1 MVRLLV
7 LILALANLGFY
18 AWTQGWIDDVV
29 GVRARGDREPE
40 RLLRQVRP
48 EIVVILPAGIAS
60 APTATAAPLACLE
73 AGPFNLAEVSGAE
86 AVLRTATPPVPDSRW
101 TRVTIDKPGS
111 WLIYMGKYAGP
122 QAMSKKE
129 EELKR
134 RNVPYEEINSPA
146 ALDPGLSLG
155 HFDDRASAVKALSDF
170 TRQGIHTA
178 RVVELTAPVS
188 VQMLRVD
195 QADAALAGQLGTL
208 KADALGKGFA
218 QCAPVAVN

>member
-1 MVRLLV
+1 M

-18 AWTQGWIDDVV
+18 VWTQGWIDNVV

-40 RLLRQVRP
+40 RLLHQVRP
-48 EIVVILPAGIAS
+48 EIVVILPASIAS
-60 APTATAAPLACLE
+60 APAAPLACLE

-86 AVLRTATPPVPDSRW
+86 AVLQNATPPVPDGRW

-111 WLIYMGKYAGP
+111 WIIYMGKYAGP
-122 QAMSKKE
+122 EVMIRKE

-134 RNVPYEEINSPA
+134 RDVPYEEINSPP

-188 VQMLRVD
+188 VHMLRVD
-195 QADAALAGQLGTL
+195 QADAALAGQLGAL
-208 KADALGKGFA
+208 KADAIGKGFA
-218 QCAPVAVN
+218 QCVPVAGN

>member
-1 MVRLLV
+1 MLV
-7 LILALANLGFY
+7 LALANLGFY
-18 AWTQGWIDDVV
+18 VWTQGWIDTVV

-48 EIVVILPAGIAS
+48 ETVVILPASIAS
-60 APTATAAPLACLE
+60 ASAASAASLACLE

-86 AVLRTATPPVPDSRW
+86 AALRTATPPLPDGRW

-122 QAMSKKE
+122 EAMIRKE

-134 RNVPYEEINSPA
+134 REVPYEEINSPA

-155 HFDDRASAVKALSDF
+155 HFDNRASAVKALSDF
-170 TRQGIHTA
+170 TRQGIRTA

-188 VQMLRVD
+188 VHMMRVD
-195 QADAALAGQLGTL
+195 QADAALAGQLSAL
-208 KADALGKGFA
+208 KADAIGKGFA
-218 QCAPVAVN
+218 PCVPVAVN

>member
-1 MVRLLV
+1 LV
-7 LILALANLGFY
+7 LALANLGFY
-18 AWTQGWIDDVV
+18 VWTQGWIDNVV

-48 EIVVILPAGIAS
+48 ELVVILPASSAS
-60 APTATAAPLACLE
+60 APPAAPAPLACLE
-73 AGPFNLAEVSGAE
+73 AGPFNLAEVPGAE
-86 AVLRTATPPVPDSRW
+86 TALRAATPPLPEGRW

-111 WLIYMGKYAGP
+111 WIIYMGKYAGLE
-122 QAMSKKE
+122 AMSRKE

-155 HFDDRASAVKALSDF
+155 QFDDRAIAVKALADF

-188 VQMLRVD
+188 VNMLRVD
-195 QADAALAGQLGTL
+195 QADAALAGQLGAL
-208 KADALGKGFA
+208 KANALGKGFA
-218 QCAPVAVN
+218 PCVPVAVN

>member
-1 MVRLLV
+1 M

-29 GVRARGDREPE
+29 GIRARGDREPE
-40 RLLRQVRP
+40 RLLHQVRP
-48 EIVVILPAGIAS
+48 EMVVILPPGIAS
-60 APTATAAPLACLE
+60 APAVTAAAPLACLE

-86 AVLRTATPPVPDSRW
+86 AVLRTATPPVPDGRW

-122 QAMSKKE
+122 QAMARKE

-134 RNVPYEEINSPA
+134 RDVPYEEINSPA

-155 HFDDRASAVKALSDF
+155 RFDDRANAVKALSDF
-170 TRQGIHTA
+170 TGQGIHTA

-188 VQMLRVD
+188 VHMLRVD

>member
-1 MVRLLV
+1 MVRLVV

-18 AWTQGWIDDVV
+18 VWTQGWIDDVV

-40 RLLRQVRP
+40 RLLRQIRP
-48 EIVVILPAGIAS
+48 EIVVLLPPSMAS
-60 APTATAAPLACLE
+60 APAAPLVCLE
-73 AGPFNLAEVSGAE
+73 AGPFSLAEVADAE
-86 AVLRTATPPVPDSRW
+86 AVLRTATPPVPDGRW
-101 TRVTIDKPGS
+101 VRVTIDKPGS

-129 EELKR
+129 EELRR

-155 HFDDRASAVKALSDF
+155 HFDDRASAVNALSDF

-188 VQMLRVD
+188 LQMLRVD
-195 QADAALAGQLGTL
+195 QANTALAGQLGTL
-208 KADALGKGFA
+208 KADVLGKGFA

>member
-1 MVRLLV
+1 M

-40 RLLRQVRP
+40 RLLHQVRP
-48 EIVVILPAGIAS
+48 EIVVILPASIAS
-60 APTATAAPLACLE
+60 APAATAAPLACLE

-134 RNVPYEEINSPA
+134 RGVPYEEINSPA

-155 HFDDRASAVKALSDF
+155 RFNDRANAVKALSDF
-170 TRQGIHTA
+170 TGQGIHTA

-188 VQMLRVD
+188 VHMLRVD
-195 QADAALAGQLGTL
+195 QADPALAGQLGTL

-218 QCAPVAVN
+218 QCAPVAIN